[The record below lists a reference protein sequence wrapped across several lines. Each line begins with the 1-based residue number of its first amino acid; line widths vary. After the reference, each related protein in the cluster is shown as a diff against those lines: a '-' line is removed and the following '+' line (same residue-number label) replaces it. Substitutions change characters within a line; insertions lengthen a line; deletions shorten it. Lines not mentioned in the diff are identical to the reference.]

1 MRYKRAKIDSLNL
14 SDSHIESI
22 FIYNEDYTI
31 ETVKNSSTFNPERW
45 VQEFGRPL
53 TKNIIEAKIIHTH
66 RGLCLPLKT
75 FASTPLM
82 QTVEF
87 AGLQGY
93 NERSEQMRETFR
105 ELESQLQYA
114 RVTRL
119 DTAFDYKG
127 EIPRSIMK
135 ALSKNR
141 EPFRYGNSIYWK
153 TAKEKKSNKVMN
165 IITYDKSHQL
175 RLDYPLQR
183 LEFSFKTKYLGQVL
197 LKDVDSVFFRMEKSI
212 KRMVGIGSKIKLN
225 IGLKK

>member
-1 MRYKRAKIDSLNL
+1 MRCKRASVDSLNL
-14 SDSHIESI
+14 TDSHIESI
-22 FIYNEDYTI
+22 FIHNEDYII
-31 ETVKNSSTFNPERW
+31 ETVKNKNIFNPERW
-45 VQEFGRPL
+45 VQEFGKPL
-53 TKNIIEAKIIHTH
+53 TRNVIEAKIIHTY
-66 RGLCLPLKT
+66 RGICLPLKT

-105 ELESQLQYA
+105 ELEGQLQFA

-127 EIPRSIMK
+127 DIPRSIMK

-141 EPFRYGNSIYWK
+141 EPFRYGKSTYWK

-165 IITYDKSHQL
+165 IITYDKSYQL
-175 RLDYPLQR
+175 GLDYPLHR
-183 LEFSFKTKYLGQVL
+183 LE
-197 LKDVDSVFFRMEKSI
+197 
-212 KRMVGIGSKIKLN
+212 
-225 IGLKK
+225 